1 MNVLR
6 FLQIYRIHV
15 IFIICVFFSLSLYFS
30 NESKPVRAVQ
40 ADISD
45 IISFVLSPKKWYKNI
60 LNVKEK
66 NEYLIETVSQLRLLN
81 SELIHLKYENDE
93 LRKMLKFKNISPLSL
108 VGTGVVSSQLSSH
121 IQTLI
126 LNTGRSNNIE
136 LNLPV
141 IDMYGLIGKIISVG
155 ESASVVQ
162 LITDKNF
169 RISVRT
175 GEKWNLGLFIP
186 THGKFGNIEG
196 IPKSQNIKT
205 GDLVITSGISRIYPK
220 DIPVAKIVS
229 VEVDSERPFLQIV
242 AEVEAD
248 VYNPDYLFII
258 Q

>member
-93 LRKMLKFKNISPLSL
+93 LRKMLQFKNISPLSL

-126 LNTGRSNNIE
+126 LNTRFKKYKNKILRENFKKKIYLRPAWKLISNLKPYHRKQKMNLTGAKEIYE
-136 LNLPV
+136 KVINLP
-141 IDMYGLIGKIISVG
+141 S
-155 ESASVVQ
+155 
-162 LITDKNF
+162 
-169 RISVRT
+169 
-175 GEKWNLGLFIP
+175 
-186 THGKFGNIEG
+186 
-196 IPKSQNIKT
+196 SQ
-205 GDLVITSGISRIYPK
+205 
-220 DIPVAKIVS
+220 
-229 VEVDSERPFLQIV
+229 
-242 AEVEAD
+242 
-248 VYNPDYLFII
+248 YL
-258 Q
+258 

>member
-1 MNVLR
+1 M
-6 FLQIYRIHV
+6 LQ
-15 IFIICVFFSLSLYFS
+15 F
-30 NESKPVRAVQ
+30 
-40 ADISD
+40 
-45 IISFVLSPKKWYKNI
+45 KKA
-60 LNVKEK
+60 
-66 NEYLIETVSQLRLLN
+66 
-81 SELIHLKYENDE
+81 
-93 LRKMLKFKNISPLSL
+93 SPLSL

-121 IQTLI
+121 VQTLI
-126 LNTGRSNNIE
+126 LNTGKSNNIE
-136 LNLPV
+136 INLPV
-141 IDMYGLIGKIISVG
+141 IDIYGLIGKTISVG

-169 RISVRT
+169 RISVRA

-248 VYNPDYLFII
+248 IYNPDYLFII